1 MSAPTSTDPGG
12 STGTNGTV
20 GATADAAKQSG
31 QQVAGSAADHAKDV
45 AGTATD
51 KAADVVQEAKSQARD
66 VLGEARTQ
74 VASEAE
80 TRRGQAVSSLR
91 SIGDELDAMQDHD
104 GENGIATQLVGR
116 GTSYVRQTA
125 DWLDGRQPNEILDDV
140 RRFARDRPGTFLLG
154 ALIAGVV
161 AGRLTRAVKAG
172 APDAEPAGVSGSSHQ
187 FDSGTVPT
195 VPAAVGSQPFSSS
208 YGEVTTS
215 DGLPPVTDFTSQ
227 PLSTDGRL

>member
-12 STGTNGTV
+12 GTDTSGTV

-91 SIGDELDAMQDHD
+91 SIGDELDSMQNHD
-104 GENGIATQLVGR
+104 GENGVATQLVSR

-140 RRFARDRPGTFLLG
+140 RKFARDRPGTFLLG

-172 APDAEPAGVSGSSHQ
+172 APEPSPSAAGSSDQ
-187 FDSGTVPT
+187 FSSTG
-195 VPAAVGSQPFSSS
+195 VPAAVGSEPFSSS

-215 DGLPPVTDFTSQ
+215 DGLPPVTDYTSQ
-227 PLSTDGRL
+227 PLYTDGRL

>member
-12 STGTNGTV
+12 TSTNGTV

-80 TRRGQAVSSLR
+80 TRRGQAVSTLR
-91 SIGDELDAMQDHD
+91 SIGDELDSMQNHD
-104 GENGIATQLVGR
+104 GENGVATQLVSR
-116 GTSYVRQTA
+116 GTGYVRQTA
-125 DWLDGRQPNEILDDV
+125 DWLDGRQPSEILDDV

-172 APDAEPAGVSGSSHQ
+172 APDPSPSASGSSDE
-187 FDSGTVPT
+187 FVGSSAPV
-195 VPAAVGSQPFSSS
+195 VPAAVEPTPFSSS

-215 DGLPPVTDFTSQ
+215 DGLPPVTDFSAQ
-227 PLSTDGRL
+227 PLYTDGRL